1 MGSHVPLRGAV
12 ERVINAIE
20 LTAAAFLAVVTA
32 LTFAAVVAR
41 YLFAWGIPDSHDFSR
56 LLLGILIFWGIAVA
70 SYRGQHI
77 TVDLLW
83 SAVGPAVRRALDL
96 FADLVS
102 LGAMAVFT
110 WMMAVKVLDTRAAD
124 ILTFDLRVPVW
135 PFYLL
140 AWAGLAAAIILL
152 GFRTAAMVVG
162 PAQPSSPP
170 QSEERGPL

>member
-1 MGSHVPLRGAV
+1 MGASKPSRDTV
-12 ERVINAIE
+12 ERIINAIE

-41 YLFAWGIPDSHDFSR
+41 YLFAWGIPDSYDFSR

-70 SYRGQHI
+70 GYRGQHI

-83 SAVGPAVRRALDL
+83 SAVGSRLKRVLNV

-102 LGAMAVFT
+102 LCAMAVFT
-110 WMMAVKVLDTRAAD
+110 WMMALKVLDTRSAD

-135 PFYLL
+135 PFYLV
-140 AWAGLAAAIILL
+140 AWLGLAAGIILL
-152 GFRTAAMVVG
+152 TVRTAAMVIG
-162 PAQPSSPP
+162 AAPPTSFAPS
-170 QSEERGPL
+170 EGRGHS